1 MKIAK
6 SLLPLTMLLLS
17 GCVVGPDYRTPE
29 TTLPGKFSESA
40 ANSAGDVTLNPW
52 WEDYRDKRLNA
63 LVAQGM
69 NENLTVLEAMERI
82 TEAQANVV
90 LAGSGAW
97 PQINAGAN
105 ATAEGQDGSFLSKSP
120 PGSPSH
126 TQTKTLAANGGA
138 SWLLDLF
145 GQYRRATESANA
157 SLDATYDDVNVA
169 RLAYL
174 SDLTTT
180 YISARFFQESLA
192 LDRLNLAS
200 RRETL
205 KLTEDI
211 RAAGAA
217 SSLDV
222 VQAEGLVNQTLAEI
236 PPLEI
241 GFYQAANHLATL
253 LGVPAATI
261 TPTLIAGSGQ
271 PMPRYNAKAGV
282 PADLIRNRPDIR
294 SAERTLAAATAQI
307 GVAESQLYPS
317 LTLDGTINAS
327 RIVNTVT
334 GNLTGWSFGP
344 NLVIPIFNGGQL
356 RAQVDIANSQAK
368 QQYFAWKRTVLNAVE
383 EVESAQAA
391 LIRDYQTVAA
401 LRRLVASNE
410 EALSLARESY
420 RGGASTILDVLDS
433 ERNVAN
439 SRLTLASSIRTLA
452 TDYAQLNVAI
462 GGGSAIE
469 TPVPTR
475 APRVAQ
481 VVGKAPVAKAPFT
494 Q

>member
-6 SLLPLTMLLLS
+6 SILPLTMLLLS
-17 GCVVGPDYRTPE
+17 GCVVGPDYKTPE
-29 TTLPGKFSESA
+29 AALPGKFSESGA
-40 ANSAGDVTLNPW
+40 RSAGDNTLDPW

-69 NENLTVLEAMERI
+69 NENLDVLEAMERI
-82 TEAQANVV
+82 NEARANVV
-90 LAGSGAW
+90 LAGAGGLPQVNGTGEATISGQETNGVNE
-97 PQINAGAN
+97 PQMK
-105 ATAEGQDGSFLSKSP
+105 TA
-120 PGSPSH
+120 
-126 TQTKTLAANGGA
+126 AANIGA

-157 SLDATYDDVNVA
+157 SLDAAYDNVNVS

-180 YISARFFQESLA
+180 YISARFFQEAVA
-192 LDRLNLAS
+192 LNRLNLES

-205 KLTEDI
+205 KLTQDI

-241 GFYQAANHLATL
+241 GFYQAANRIGTL

-261 TPTLIAGSGQ
+261 TPTLIKGGSQ
-271 PMPRYNAKAGV
+271 PMPRYSAKAGV

-294 SAERTLAAATAQI
+294 RAERILAAATAQI

-317 LTLDGTINAS
+317 LTLDGTISAA
-327 RIVNTVT
+327 RVVGGLIPGNT
-334 GNLTGWSFGP
+334 TGWSFGP
-344 NLVIPIFNGGQL
+344 SIVVPIFNGGAL

-368 QQYFAWKRTVLNAVE
+368 QQYFAWKRTVLDAVE

-401 LRRLVASNE
+401 VRRLVASNE

-420 RGGASTILDVLDS
+420 RGGASTILDVLDA

-439 SRLTLASSIRTLA
+439 SRLSLAASIRTLA
-452 TDYAQLNVAI
+452 TDYAALNVAI
-462 GGGSAIE
+462 GGGSSVA
-469 TPVPTR
+469 TPIPSP
-475 APRVAQ
+475 APARGQ
-481 VVGKAPVAKAPFT
+481 VVGKAPVT